1 MNRGSKRKI
10 ERTHTT
16 PRTPKIN
23 VSINEEA
30 TGGETNAEL
39 MIFAQLF
46 RDWHTVMATGN
57 KRYMQIRL
65 WDSFD
70 AAWSPYGALFVHII
84 KKRHMN
90 PNADFITL
98 SQHFSNQTNTI

>member
-1 MNRGSKRKI
+1 
-10 ERTHTT
+10 
-16 PRTPKIN
+16 
-23 VSINEEA
+23 
-30 TGGETNAEL
+30 